1 MTTATTAPAAP
12 VQITAEG
19 ARVCCW
25 AATGKSAGR
34 YAQLY
39 TGKIYE
45 AVRRKSDGVLTWRA
59 VGEFGGTR
67 SGKRSPSLK
76 FVEELHAAAEH
87 PWRMVRH
94 GDVCQ

>member
-1 MTTATTAPAAP
+1 MTAAITTPTASVQDTT
-12 VQITAEG
+12 EG

-25 AATGKSAGR
+25 AATGKSAGK

-45 AVRRKSDGVLTWRA
+45 AVRRKSDGVLTRRA

-67 SGKRSPSLK
+67 SGKGSPSLK
-76 FVEELHAAAEH
+76 FAEELHAAAEH